1 MYRDRLRNFF
11 SKYDR
16 AVQLIIEEV
25 LQLEQAYITFDRPR
39 VKDQIND
46 IIEKVAKQQSNT
58 RILNTQCELNL

>member
-16 AVQLIIEEV
+16 AVQLIIDEV
-25 LQLEQAYITFDRPR
+25 LQLEQAYITLDRPR

-46 IIEKVAKQQSNT
+46 IIEKVAKQQSNISNPQHT
-58 RILNTQCELNL
+58 VRA